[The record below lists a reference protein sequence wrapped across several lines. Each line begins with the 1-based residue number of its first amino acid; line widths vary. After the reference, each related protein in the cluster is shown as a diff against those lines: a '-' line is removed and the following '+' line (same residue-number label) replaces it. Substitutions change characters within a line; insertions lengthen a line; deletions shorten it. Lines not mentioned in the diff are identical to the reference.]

1 MDFKIGQRWVSH
13 TEAALGLGLV
23 AEVSGRRVTISFP
36 AAAEERT
43 YATDN
48 APLARVRYQVGETLQ
63 THEEAELEVVEAT
76 ESDGLVFYTVKNEAG
91 ELKELSE
98 LKLSPF
104 AQFTTP
110 QQRLFAGR
118 FDKNPA
124 FQLRVE
130 TLGHLAHLQQSPV
143 QGLLGSRTSHLAH
156 QIYIASEV
164 ARRYAPRVLLADE
177 VGLGKT
183 IEAGMILHAQLHTA
197 RAQRVLVVVPDTLV
211 HQWLVEM
218 LRRFNL
224 HFAIF
229 DQSRYEALLASESDY
244 ELDENDNPV
253 LMQEGDQNPFETEQ
267 LVLCSLDFLTRNAE
281 ARAHAEEAGWDL
293 MVVDEAHH
301 LRWSPDDVS
310 PEYACV
316 ELLAAQTKG
325 LLLLTATPEQVGLE
339 SHFAR
344 LRLLDPAR
352 FHDLETFRREEA
364 NYGELNTLVQDI
376 LHHEGHLESSQL
388 DRLEPY
394 LKEEVWQLRDNPDQF
409 DVHEL
414 VSRLLDRHGTGR
426 VLFRNTRAAIQGFP
440 ERQVE
445 ATPLPLPGL
454 YESEE
459 QRLGEAGL
467 TPEATVLEDDWL
479 AEDPRV
485 AWLESTLTS
494 LKPAKVLVICARAE
508 TAVALERHLQ
518 LRAGI
523 RSAAFHEGLT
533 IVERDR
539 AAAYFAETEQGA
551 QALVC
556 SEIGSEGR
564 NFQFAHHLVLFDL
577 PRNPDLLEQ
586 RIGRLDRIGQSATI
600 EIHVPYLENSSQE
613 VLYRWYQDGLN
624 AFTHSCVVGVAVKDA
639 LREQLDAQLARP
651 EPAGMSALLTQTA
664 ELTRQLH
671 AALEAGRDPLLE
683 INSCNRPK
691 AQVLIE
697 QIEEEE
703 NTAGLQTFMEGAYG
717 QYGVDY
723 EDHSENAWILRPS
736 EHMLTGYFPGLP
748 EEGVTV
754 TYDRDLA
761 LVREDMTFLSW
772 EHPMVVE
779 TLDMIATTE
788 LGNAALA
795 TISVKGVQPGTVL
808 LETVFTVHCP
818 APKALQLSRFL
829 PLRPV
834 RLLMDAKGRDISHVM
849 PHAKLNE
856 LCQDIKRRTAQAIVP
871 QVREEVE
878 RMIAAAQGQAR
889 EQLPGIQA
897 GARETMET
905 SLGEEVSRLRALQQV
920 NPAIRDE
927 EIQFL
932 EAQIKDSAEAI
943 ANASLELQ
951 ALRVVIST

>member
-48 APLARVRYQVGETLQ
+48 APLARVRYQVGERIQ
-63 THEEAELEVVEAT
+63 THEEVELEVTGVE
-76 ESDGLVFYTVKNEAG
+76 ESDGLIFYTGRDAAG
-91 ELKELSE
+91 ETQELSE
-98 LKLSPF
+98 LRLSPF

-110 QQRLFAGR
+110 QQRLFAGQ

-130 TLGHLAHLQQSPV
+130 TLNHLAHLQQSPV
-143 QGLLGSRTSHLAH
+143 QGLLGSRTSHLPH
-156 QIYIASEV
+156 QVYIASEV
-164 ARRYAPRVLLADE
+164 ARRHAPRVLLADE

-183 IEAGMILHAQLHTA
+183 IEAGMILHYQLHTA
-197 RAQRVLVVVPDTLV
+197 RAQRVLILVPDTLV

-229 DQSRYEALLASESDY
+229 DQSRYEALLAAESDY
-244 ELDENDNPV
+244 ELDENDQPV
-253 LMQEGDQNPFETEQ
+253 QIGASDQNPFETEQ
-267 LVLCSLDFLTRNAE
+267 LILCSLDFMTDNPQ
-281 ARAHAEEAGWDL
+281 ARSQAVEAGWDL

-301 LRWSPDDVS
+301 LQWSPAETS
-310 PEYACV
+310 PQYACV
-316 ELLAAQTKG
+316 EELARQSKG

-352 FHDLETFRREEA
+352 FHDLDLFRQEEA
-364 NYGELNTLVQDI
+364 NYQVLNTLVQEI
-376 LHHEGHLESSQL
+376 LNHEGQLSPAQL

-394 LKEEVWQLRDNPDQF
+394 LKQEVVQLRQNPEQF
-409 DVHEL
+409 DVHTL
-414 VSRLLDRHGTGR
+414 VGRLLDRHGTGR
-426 VLFRNTRAAIQGFP
+426 VLFRNTRGAIQGFP
-440 ERQVE
+440 ERRVKPE
-445 ATPLPLPGL
+445 ALPCPAL
-454 YESEE
+454 YEGDE
-459 QRLGEAGL
+459 QRLGENGL
-467 TPEATVLEDDWL
+467 TPEAGVLEDDWL

-485 AWLESTLTS
+485 AWLESMLTA

-508 TAVALERHLQ
+508 TAVALEHHLQ

-523 RSAAFHEGLT
+523 RSAAFHEGLS

-539 AAAYFAETEQGA
+539 AAAYFSETEQGA

-564 NFQFAHHLVLFDL
+564 NFQFARHLVLFDL

-586 RIGRLDRIGQSATI
+586 RIGRLDRIGQGATI
-600 EIHVPYLENSSQE
+600 DIHVPYLEGSAQE
-613 VLYRWYQDGLN
+613 VLFRWYHEGLN
-624 AFTHSCVVGVAVKDA
+624 AFTHSCVVGVAVRDA
-639 LREQLDAQLARP
+639 LAAQLDAQLGTP
-651 EPAGMSALLTQTA
+651 DEKLGTLLEQTA
-664 ELTRQLH
+664 TLTRELH
-671 AALEAGRDPLLE
+671 QALEAGRDPLLE
-683 INSCNRPK
+683 INSCNRPQ
-691 AQVLIE
+691 AEALIG
-697 QIEEEE
+697 QIEAEE
-703 NTAGLQTFMEGAYG
+703 NAPALQEYMERVFT
-717 QYGVDY
+717 QYGVES
-723 EDHSENAWILRPS
+723 EDHSQNAWILRPS
-736 EHMLTGYFPGLP
+736 DHMLTGYFPGLP
-748 EEGVTV
+748 DQGVTV

-788 LGNAALA
+788 LGNATLG

-808 LETVFTVHCP
+808 LETVFAIHCP
-818 APKALQLSRFL
+818 APRELQLSRFL

-834 RLLMDAKGRDISHVM
+834 RLLMDAKGRNLSHVM
-849 PHAKLNE
+849 PHDKLNE

-871 QVREEVE
+871 QVRAEVE
-878 RMIAAAQGQAR
+878 KMIAAAQHQAR
-889 EQLPGIQA
+889 EQLPGILEEA
-897 GARETMET
+897 SEAAR
-905 SLGEEVSRLRALQQV
+905 SNLGEEISRLRALQEV

-927 EIQFL
+927 EIEFL
-932 EAQIKDSAEAI
+932 EQQMRDSVAAI
-943 ANASLELQ
+943 DHASLELQ